1 MAHLKGRS
9 KYSSTA
15 HSQNHPNLF
24 CGIRVIL
31 IISRYDV
38 TGCDSDNGKKH
49 YPGKGVAPAEPLCRI
64 WREISTAPF
73 QGLRH
78 NYPQPR
84 PKGLGF
90 YTAPLQG
97 LNMKTNYKLLIFD
110 RRSSK

>member
-73 QGLRH
+73 QGL
-78 NYPQPR
+78 NILLLDTGLR
-84 PKGLGF
+84 PVLFCCALSGLK
-90 YTAPLQG
+90 YENKQQISHL
-97 LNMKTNYKLLIFD
+97 
-110 RRSSK
+110 

>member
-49 YPGKGVAPAEPLCRI
+49 YPGKGVAPAAPLCRI

-73 QGLRH
+73 QGL
-78 NYPQPR
+78 
-84 PKGLGF
+84 
-90 YTAPLQG
+90 
-97 LNMKTNYKLLIFD
+97 NMKTNNKFLIFD
-110 RRSSK
+110 RRSSKEAKLVRRDA